1 MALGVAFFIGGM
13 AGVTLLAV
21 PLAWA
26 FSRRA
31 ARRHGLTDR
40 TRLARLEEAV
50 AALVAERNQVEDLAV
65 RLDFTE
71 QLLAERHG
79 AAGGAAP
86 SAGAVGHAP
95 KVGKLWRPP
104 PYDA

>member
-1 MALGVAFFIGGM
+1 
-13 AGVTLLAV
+13 
-21 PLAWA
+21 
-26 FSRRA
+26 
-31 ARRHGLTDR
+31 
-40 TRLARLEEAV
+40 
-50 AALVAERNQVEDLAV
+50 V

-79 AAGGAAP
+79 TPGGTVPGRSTADR
-86 SAGAVGHAP
+86 AP